1 MFNRFALF
9 VLACVVFS
17 SAISAAESEVEKK
30 GQTGKIKVEQLIAG
44 HLAELNGRYKLRVTE
59 VTYEQGGYIGP
70 HHHAGPG
77 IRCVTTGQL
86 TYVQPDKT
94 SVYGPGD
101 CFFES
106 GDISHTATNKTDKP
120 VVLLNFELLPAD
132 FKGPTSIPVPQ

>member
-1 MFNRFALF
+1 MFNRFAL
-9 VLACVVFS
+9 LALLCVVFS
-17 SAISAAESEVEKK
+17 RANSAAESEVEKK
-30 GQTGKIKVEQLIAG
+30 GQNAKVKIEQVIAG

-86 TYVQPDKT
+86 TYVQHDMT
-94 SVYGPGD
+94 RLYGPGD

-120 VVLLNFELLPAD
+120 VVLLNFELLPAN
-132 FKGPTSIPVPQ
+132 FTGPTAIPVPK